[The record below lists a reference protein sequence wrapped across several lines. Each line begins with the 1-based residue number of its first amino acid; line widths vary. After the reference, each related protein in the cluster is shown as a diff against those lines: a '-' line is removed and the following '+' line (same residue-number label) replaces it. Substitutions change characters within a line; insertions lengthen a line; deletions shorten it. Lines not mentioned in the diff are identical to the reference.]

1 MSSIDLAGLMEAA
14 SRPDHPIHQLLGALL
29 SRAGGDG
36 GDEPVTVRRPP
47 RDRHI
52 HFVEH
57 RCRLLA
63 RRNRVL
69 AEAFGACRCWGSDA
83 RCARC
88 GGDGVPGWEPPR
100 GDWLFDLI
108 LPLLERRPD
117 VVHAL
122 LAHAHAAEPS
132 VTSTNPAGD
141 NS

>member
-29 SRAGGDG
+29 ARAGGG
-36 GDEPVTVRRPP
+36 GDDEPAARRAP
-47 RDRHI
+47 RDRRVR
-52 HFVEH
+52 FVEH

-83 RCARC
+83 QCPHC

-100 GDWLFDLI
+100 SDWLFDLI
-108 LPLLERRPD
+108 LPLFERRPD
-117 VVHAL
+117 VVNAL
-122 LAHAHAAEPS
+122 LAHAHAADPS

-141 NS
+141 DP